1 MVDILVLSLSCVLRS
16 LSYNITQVFPRDEA
30 AEKPTRD
37 ASPPLVVAFC
47 GSVLC
52 LSLFAW
58 LRFTEKQ

>member
-37 ASPPLVVAFC
+37 ASPPLVVEFC
-47 GSVLC
+47 GRVLY
-52 LSLFAW
+52 
-58 LRFTEKQ
+58 LRLVVAFVA

>member
-16 LSYNITQVFPRDEA
+16 LSYNMTQVFPRDEA

-47 GSVLC
+47 TCV
-52 LSLFAW
+52 
-58 LRFTEKQ
+58 